1 MEKKI
6 IITIGRQYGSGGSY
20 VGKKLAEQ
28 LGIAFYDKELINL
41 ASKESGI
48 CGEFSEKADERNS
61 GSLLK
66 ALAMGFSMNNAIFQS
81 NDYLSNE
88 SLFQIQSDVIRKV
101 AAEQSCILVGRC
113 ADYILRDNPRCV
125 NVFISSSREDRIA
138 RLCHLHSISEDA
150 AEEKMNKADKRRAEY
165 YNYYSYKTWG
175 AAATYHLCIDSS
187 VLGIDETVS
196 YIEEFV
202 RETSTEIPL
211 VVASERGRG
220 QTEGSNIFGV
230 MDRHHDQR

>member
-6 IITIGRQYGSGGSY
+6 IITIGRQYGSGGRY

-48 CGEFSEKADERNS
+48 CGEFFEKADERNS

-113 ADYILRDNPRCV
+113 ADYILLSL
-125 NVFISSSREDRIA
+125 IHI
-138 RLCHLHSISEDA
+138 
-150 AEEKMNKADKRRAEY
+150 
-165 YNYYSYKTWG
+165 
-175 AAATYHLCIDSS
+175 
-187 VLGIDETVS
+187 
-196 YIEEFV
+196 
-202 RETSTEIPL
+202 
-211 VVASERGRG
+211 
-220 QTEGSNIFGV
+220 
-230 MDRHHDQR
+230 

>member
-1 MEKKI
+1 MKNRV
-6 IITIGRQYGSGGSY
+6 ITISREFGSGGRTI
-20 VGKKLAEQ
+20 GKKVAEKLGIPCYDAEIIQEMAKETGFAPDYVKEAGEYAPGGFLSNAFSNRMFGPTNEDILWEHQYKVITALAE
-28 LGIAFYDKELINL
+28 K
-41 ASKESGI
+41 
-48 CGEFSEKADERNS
+48 
-61 GSLLK
+61 GSC
-66 ALAMGFSMNNAIFQS
+66 
-81 NDYLSNE
+81 
-88 SLFQIQSDVIRKV
+88 VI
-101 AAEQSCILVGRC
+101 VGRC

-138 RLCHLHSISEDA
+138 LLCHLNSISEDA

-202 RETSTEIPL
+202 RKKL
-211 VVASERGRG
+211 KL
-220 QTEGSNIFGV
+220 
-230 MDRHHDQR
+230 

>member
-6 IITIGRQYGSGGSY
+6 IITIGRQYGSGGRY

-48 CGEFSEKADERNS
+48 CGEFFEKADERNS

-101 AAEQSCILVGRC
+101 AAEQSCIL
-113 ADYILRDNPRCV
+113 RDNENCIS
-125 NVFISSSREDRIA
+125 VFISARMEDRIRRA
-138 RLCHLHSISEDA
+138 VEYAHIEEKE
-150 AEEKMNKADKRRAEY
+150 AEEYIRKADKSRASY
-165 YNYYSYKTWG
+165 YNYYTDKIWG
-175 AAATYHLCIDSS
+175 AAESYDLCISSS
-187 VLGIDETVS
+187 VYGIDETTAF
-196 YIEEFV
+196 IREFV
-202 RETSTEIPL
+202 SKR
-211 VVASERGRG
+211 
-220 QTEGSNIFGV
+220 
-230 MDRHHDQR
+230 